1 MNTFIYNSYIVEH
14 PGVVQFYQAD
24 EQRLAE
30 ESQAVRRHRYEPAP
44 QPLLTYLIAGAAVLV
59 VVFAALFESADSW
72 SNGLLLSA
80 WMVLWAIAFAG
91 VALLYAPVRRTL
103 KMTRHGYHAWVQSRQ
118 QAAADDRIWNAALQD
133 ARLMADLA
141 RAMDRQSR

>member
-14 PGVVQFYQAD
+14 PGLVQFYQAD

-30 ESQAVRRHRYEPAP
+30 ESQVVRRHRYEPAP

-59 VVFAALFESADSW
+59 VVFAALFGSVENL
-72 SNGLLLSA
+72 SNGFLLSA

-103 KMTRHGYHAWVQSRQ
+103 KMVHYGYRAWVHSRQ
-118 QAAADDRIWNAALQD
+118 QAAADERIWNAALQD

-141 RAMDRQSR
+141 RAMDRQRR

>member
-1 MNTFIYNSYIVEH
+1 MSNFIYNSYSVEH
-14 PGVVQFYQAD
+14 PGVVHFYQAD
-24 EQRLAE
+24 EQRLAGL
-30 ESQAVRRHRYEPAP
+30 QAARRERYEPAP
-44 QPLLTYLIAGAAVLV
+44 QPLLSYLIAGAAVLV
-59 VVFAALFESADSW
+59 VVFAALFESAGSW

-103 KMTRHGYHAWVQSRQ
+103 KMMRYGYRAWVQSRQ

-141 RAMDRQSR
+141 RAMDRQRR